1 MKKIVHLAALA
12 ALAAVALPA
21 EAKVDLPDIFSDHAV
36 LQQQS
41 DARIWG
47 WAKPGSTVTLTP
59 SWSGKTV
66 SVKADSKT
74 GKWNAEVATPEASY
88 TPYTLTINDGEG
100 PVELKDIL
108 IGEVWFCSGQS
119 NMEMPMQGFGFQ
131 PIEGAGEAIAYAGKY
146 PGVRMANVPKKQ
158 SYTPQERV
166 EGKWK
171 TSTPENAKN
180 FSALA
185 YFFAR
190 SLNDLLDVPVGIINC
205 AYGGSKVEGWIP
217 KEILDTYPEWDM
229 AAEEKNPEIGEYERI
244 GVMYNAMLRPLAG
257 YNVKGFLWNQGESNV
272 GKESTYPQH
281 QADMVK
287 HWRELWNLGQL
298 PFYYVELP
306 AWSYG
311 NPEDD
316 NAAYFRECQNK
327 GVELIPNSGIVCT
340 SDLIYPFEVEDIH
353 ARKKKELGERLS
365 FMAGHRTYGI
375 DGLPDQ
381 YPTYQ
386 SVDLQG
392 DKAIIFLTNPYAG
405 LNPYADMPGFEVAGD
420 DHVYY
425 PAKAVQKQD
434 KDWKF
439 TIEVTSDKVKD
450 IKGVRYNFK
459 NFAVGQI
466 HDMLG
471 LPLVP
476 FRTDSWTDAR
486 RAE

>member
-1 MKKIVHLAALA
+1 MAAIAALA
-12 ALAAVALPA
+12 AFSMPV

-47 WAKPGSTVTLTP
+47 WATPGSTVTITP

-74 GKWNAEVATPEASY
+74 GKWNADVATPAASY
-88 TPYTLTINDGEG
+88 TPFSISINDGDG
-100 PVELKDIL
+100 PVVLNDIL

-119 NMEMPMQGFGFQ
+119 NMEMPLRGFGFQ
-131 PIEGAGEAIAYAGKY
+131 PIEGAGEAIAYSGKY
-146 PGVRMANVPKKQ
+146 PGIRMANIPKTQ
-158 SYTPQERV
+158 SYTPQEKV
-166 EGKWK
+166 SGKWK
-171 TSTPENAKN
+171 ISSPENAAE

-190 SLNDLLDVPVGIINC
+190 SLNDLIDVPVGIINC

-229 AAEEKNPEIGEYERI
+229 AKEEKDPNIGDYERI

-287 HWRELWNLGQL
+287 HWRDLWNLGQL

-306 AWSYG
+306 GWSYG
-311 NPEDD
+311 NPDGD
-316 NAAYFRECQNK
+316 NAAIFRECQQK
-327 GVELIPNSGIVCT
+327 GAELIPNSGIVCS

-353 ARKKKELGERLS
+353 ARKKKELGERLA

-375 DGLPDQ
+375 EGLPDQ
-381 YPTYQ
+381 YPAFG

-392 DKAIIFLTNPYAG
+392 DKAVLHLKSPWVG

-420 DHVYY
+420 DHVFY

-434 KDWKF
+434 KDYKF

-459 NFAVGQI
+459 NFAVGRI
-466 HDMLG
+466 HDMFG

-486 RAE
+486 SSKN